1 MGTPRGLRTSAKLSP
16 QPSFPTPP
24 PPVFL
29 LQLRHF
35 LPVVRPWWS
44 ASAPFTSPAAAAAA
58 ASSAA
63 AAAAAIAKDKAEASA
78 AATAK
83 ANASVMTRA
92 VDWLRQSL
100 AAAACCSNGVRLPAG
115 LRA

>member
-44 ASAPFTSPAAAAAA
+44 ASAPFTSSAASAAAASAAAAA
-58 ASSAA
+58 AS
-63 AAAAAIAKDKAEASA
+63 AKDKAEASA
-78 AATAK
+78 AAAAK

-92 VDWLRQSL
+92 ADWFR
-100 AAAACCSNGVRLPAG
+100 
-115 LRA
+115 